1 MGCCCHFFLGPPPSL
16 LPTLVPFVVTVFTSA
31 AAVIGFVVFAL
42 LFAVFL
48 ADVRSLCIT
57 LLILSISL
65 KIMQKDS
72 IGL

>member
-16 LPTLVPFVVTVFTSA
+16 LPALVAFVVTVFTSA
-31 AAVIGFVVFAL
+31 VAVIRFVVFAL

-48 ADVRSLCIT
+48 ANVTSLRIT
-57 LLILSISL
+57 MLILSISL
-65 KIMQKDS
+65 KILQKDS

>member
-16 LPTLVPFVVTVFTSA
+16 LPTLVAFVVTVFTSA
-31 AAVIGFVVFAL
+31 VAVIGFVVFAL